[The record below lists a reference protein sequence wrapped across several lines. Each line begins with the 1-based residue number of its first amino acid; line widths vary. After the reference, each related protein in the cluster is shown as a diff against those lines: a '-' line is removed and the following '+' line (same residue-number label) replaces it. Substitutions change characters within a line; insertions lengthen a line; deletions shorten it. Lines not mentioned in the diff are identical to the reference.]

1 MTATATNAP
10 NVSNSN
16 RLTDALRRFGRRM
29 MISRELT
36 VLSSIPPHLADHD
49 VILER
54 QKALRDEFQAL

>member
-1 MTATATNAP
+1 MTATATNTP
-10 NVSNSN
+10 STSNTN
-16 RLTDALRRFGRRM
+16 GLGAALRRFGRKM
-29 MISRELT
+29 MITRELT